1 MIRTCDIRFVM
12 RDRERER
19 EPGPP
24 VSARCPG
31 PVIGWARSR
40 VLTTCHTGAAT
51 CQQCTAVQRGV
62 QLYSCHTSNIIT
74 SPHRQSVSNSGSSQT
89 LVTKLQDILSRTEES
104 PVNNWHLI
112 EIRIVA
118 VNDIDE
124 EFYLWI
130 SWPWQSSWHCK
141 YIFWLEEKSVCPKNS
156 SCTPHFWDELY
167 SHVTLTWAWVGNLL
181 MWSEISSGTMLITKW
196 PWHKTLMWWKN
207 IRLIKIQQFSAA
219 A

>member
-19 EPGPP
+19 ESRGR

-31 PVIGWARSR
+31 PRHRMSPVPGTDHLPHWGGHLSAVYSG
-40 VLTTCHTGAAT
+40 V
-51 CQQCTAVQRGV
+51 QCTV

-74 SPHRQSVSNSGSSQT
+74 STHRQSVSNSGSSQT
-89 LVTKLQDILSRTEES
+89 LVTKLQAEIFSVQDS
-104 PVNNWHLI
+104 PVNNWQLLI
-112 EIRIVA
+112 EIRIVV

-130 SWPWQSSWHCK
+130 SWQWQSSWHCK
-141 YIFWLEEKSVCPKNS
+141 YL
-156 SCTPHFWDELY
+156 
-167 SHVTLTWAWVGNLL
+167 LTWKKYSCLKNITLAPKTFEMSSVVTSVLRSMRRQPFDVEWDF
-181 MWSEISSGTMLITKW
+181 ISDTMLITKW

-207 IRLIKIQQFSAA
+207 IRLIKIFSAA
-219 A
+219 

>member
-19 EPGPP
+19 EPGRRP
-24 VSARCPG
+24 VSAPCPG

-40 VLTTCHTGAAT
+40 VLTTCHTGGHLSAVYSCT
-51 CQQCTAVQRGV
+51 VRCTAVQLSHQQHHYIPTPSV
-62 QLYSCHTSNIIT
+62 CQQLWKQ
-74 SPHRQSVSNSGSSQT
+74 PDVSYK
-89 LVTKLQDILSRTEES
+89 VTRYDLS

-130 SWPWQSSWHCK
+130 SWQRQSSWHCK
-141 YIFWLEEKSVCPKNS
+141 YLLTWKKNS
-156 SCTPHFWDELY
+156 CLKNIFCTENFWDEPCG
-167 SHVTLTWAWVGNLL
+167 HVSATHAPATFWCRVGFHLTQCL
-181 MWSEISSGTMLITKW
+181 SQSDPDTK
-196 PWHKTLMWWKN
+196 L
-207 IRLIKIQQFSAA
+207 
-219 A
+219 